1 MSRGSVYLL
10 VVLGALFGG
19 DARAQWTL
27 PRGDLAVVTTYDYT
41 FGNREY
47 LGNRRERRF
56 PLGGEYQASTLT
68 LGARAGITDRIEV
81 ELSVPLRLV
90 SYRSSPVIL
99 LEPMDLMGSGL
110 DFYQENV
117 LDFDQSRIGVGDVW
131 LTGRYGFYRRH
142 PLALALEGRI
152 KIPTGYDAPQGTF
165 GDDPTSAQDFLDR
178 AGEIAVPGNIRDDV
192 TLGDGQVD
200 LNVNFLLGAS
210 FRSRTFVRLD
220 AGYNL
225 RFGAG
230 DQVLASAKA
239 GQQLGDRVLIYGEA
253 RFVYSVTEGPLI
265 GVSVAAENPLLPAEA
280 YQGLNNL
287 MLRELR
293 LERDAFDVILGG
305 IIRLTDTAEVN
316 VGYARTLWGRN
327 TLVART
333 FYVGVGVRTNLL
345 PD

>member
-1 MSRGSVYLL
+1 MSRAFCLQLAVVVLFGSV
-10 VVLGALFGG
+10 AQ
-19 DARAQWTL
+19 AQWTL
-27 PRGDLAVVTTYDYT
+27 PRGDLALVTTYDYT
-41 FGNREY
+41 SGDREY
-47 LGNRRERRF
+47 LGDHRERRF
-56 PLGGEYQASTLT
+56 PLGGQYRASTLT

-110 DFYQENV
+110 DFYQENI
-117 LDFDQSRIGVGDVW
+117 LDFDQSRIGVGDIW
-131 LTGRYGFYRRH
+131 LTGRYGFYRKH
-142 PLALALEGRI
+142 PLALALEGRV

-165 GDDPTSAQDFLDR
+165 GDEVTTAEDFRNR
-178 AGEIAVPGNIRDDV
+178 AGEITAPGNIRDDV

-230 DQVLASAKA
+230 DQVLAAAKA
-239 GQQLGDRVLIYGEA
+239 GQQLGERFLVYGEL
-253 RFVYSVTEGPLI
+253 RFAYTVTQGPLI
-265 GVSVAAENPLLPAEA
+265 GVSVAAQDPSLPPES
-280 YQGLNNL
+280 YRGLNNL
-287 MLRELR
+287 LLRELR
-293 LERDAFDVILGG
+293 LERDAFNITLGSIL
-305 IIRLTDTAEVN
+305 RLTETAEVN
-316 VGYARTLWGRN
+316 FGYSQTLWGRN